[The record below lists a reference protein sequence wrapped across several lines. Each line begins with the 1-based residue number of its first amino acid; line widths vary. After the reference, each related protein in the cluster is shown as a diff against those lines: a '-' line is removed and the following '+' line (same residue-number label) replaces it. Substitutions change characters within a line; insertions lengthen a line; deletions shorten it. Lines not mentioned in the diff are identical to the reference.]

1 MFTKL
6 KDWGI
11 TSSHVYM
18 ASIGSVALSIVMWM
32 LRGESGQ
39 RLAIFVGLWPPTL
52 MIMGKIL
59 EDNE

>member
-1 MFTKL
+1 MFNKL
-6 KDWGI
+6 HDMGV
-11 TSSHVYM
+11 SSSYVYM

-39 RLAIFVGLWPPTL
+39 RAAIFVGLWPPTL

-59 EDNE
+59 EDKE